1 MSSHTAA
8 GDAFVHI
15 LDGEANITIGE
26 KEILLTSGQV
36 VAMPA
41 GVPHS
46 LHAEKRFK
54 MLLVV
59 VKGTE

>member
-1 MSSHTAA
+1 VVSA
-8 GDAFVHI
+8 G
-15 LDGEANITIGE
+15 E
-26 KEILLTSGQV
+26 V

-46 LHAEKRFK
+46 LQAWHRFK

-59 VKGTE
+59 VKGGYSGT